1 MKDKQFSQSD
11 VDCVGTGSDVECF
24 VPSSNE
30 LDSESDQ
37 LLSGKAAASLE
48 IDSNNNGEI
57 ENGFIRKVIIGSCLM
72 ILILHFCF

>member
-1 MKDKQFSQSD
+1 MKDKQVSQSD
-11 VDCVGTGSDVECF
+11 VDCVGTGSNVECF

-57 ENGFIRKVIIGSCLM
+57 ENGFIRKVTIGSCLM